1 MTLSTQ
7 TTSKLT
13 FDLFQQHM
21 QMMPAFIDYLEEFYG
36 AGGIYDMGAT
46 RDQLYDATI
55 YYLSDNEVA
64 FEGDSF
70 DREQVRS
77 VLEGRHGLSEIDI
90 PAPYP
95 LPEDHGVVTLKV
107 VRDGEGAQ

>member
-7 TTSKLT
+7 TTSNLT

-21 QMMPAFIDYLEEFYG
+21 QMIPAFIDYLEEFYG

-46 RDQLYDATI
+46 RAQLYDATI
-55 YYLSDNEVA
+55 YYLSDTEHP

-70 DREQVRS
+70 DREQVRAI
-77 VLEGRHGLSEIDI
+77 LESRFGLSEIDI
-90 PAPYP
+90 PDPYP
-95 LPEDHGVVTLKV
+95 VPESHGVFKMKFVKE
-107 VRDGEGAQ
+107 GEDA